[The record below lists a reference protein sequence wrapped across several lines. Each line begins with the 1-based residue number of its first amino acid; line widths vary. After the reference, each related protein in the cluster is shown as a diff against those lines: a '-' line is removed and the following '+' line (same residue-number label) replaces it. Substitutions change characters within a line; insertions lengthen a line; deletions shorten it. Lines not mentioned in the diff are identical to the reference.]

1 MRPGETDIMRL
12 TISNRLYILVGV
24 FFIGL
29 AIMATTMNL
38 KSGDNLRA
46 QKAAELNSLVD
57 TAINIAK
64 SKHDAFVAG
73 EISETEAKRLAA
85 EAIRAMRYRGQEYFW
100 INDMDNVMIMHAAKP
115 KLEGQNLSHLKDVNG
130 VAIFPSFKKV
140 VEAEGA
146 GFVAYMW
153 PKAGSEEPVD
163 KLSYVKGFAPW
174 GWIVGTGVYM
184 DDLQSILSSNFQTTL
199 IIGTIIGL
207 IALGLAWYTLRSI
220 LNPMGSLK
228 RAMIRLANNE
238 QIQHVPAYGRKDE
251 LGEMADAVATFRD
264 MNIERMALTAKQ
276 DKSQQEQAAR
286 QAEID
291 TLIEA
296 FRLEARSELSNVID
310 NMERMQDTA
319 INLTSLSKATAE
331 RSEKAH
337 GAASLASGNVQT
349 VAAASEEFAASISEI
364 GRQVDQAT
372 EAVNTAMVTTG
383 AANERVGSLAQ
394 AAQQIGDVISLI
406 QDIAEQTNLLALNAT
421 IEAARAG
428 EMGKGFAIVA
438 AEVKEL
444 ANQTSKATEQI
455 GQQVSAIQTE
465 THDAVQSIEEIGMTI
480 EQVNSFTA
488 SISEAV
494 QQQSLATSEIN
505 SSIQEA
511 ASGTS
516 AVSQD
521 MEVVSNA
528 VGDTNK
534 AVDDVNSV
542 SNSVSSCADGLAKT
556 VDQFLHKVAAA

>member
-1 MRPGETDIMRL
+1 MRL
-12 TISNRLYILVGV
+12 TISKRLYLLVGI
-24 FFIGL
+24 FFVGL
-29 AIMATTMNL
+29 AVMATTMNL
-38 KSGDNLRA
+38 KSADNLRA
-46 QKAAELNSLVD
+46 QKAAELSSLVD
-57 TAINIAK
+57 AAINIVK
-64 SKHDAFVAG
+64 SRH
-73 EISETEAKRLAA
+73 EAVLSGQMTRQEAQMQAA
-85 EAIRAMRYRGQEYFW
+85 EAIRAMRYRGKEYFW

-115 KLEGQNLSHLKDVNG
+115 GLQGKDLSDLKDPNG
-130 VAIFPSFKKV
+130 VRIFGEFRKV
-140 VEAEGA
+140 VQADGA

-153 PKAGSEEPVD
+153 PKAGSEVPVD

-174 GWIVGTGVYM
+174 GWVVGTGVYM
-184 DDLQSILSSNFQTTL
+184 DDLQAILWSSFQTTL
-199 IIGTIIGL
+199 LIGGAIGL
-207 IALGLAWYTLRSI
+207 LALVLAWYTLRSI
-220 LNPMGSLK
+220 LQPMGSLK

-238 QIQHVPAYGRKDE
+238 QIQHVPAHGRSDE

-264 MNIERMALTAKQ
+264 MNTERMALTAKQ
-276 DKSQQEQAAR
+276 EKSQQEQAER

-291 TLIEA
+291 ALIEA

-310 NMERMQDTA
+310 NMERMKDTA
-319 INLTSLSKATAE
+319 GNLTSLSQATAE

-372 EAVNTAMVTTG
+372 EAVNTAMITTG

-428 EMGKGFAIVA
+428 EMGKGFAVVA

-465 THDAVQSIEEIGMTI
+465 TRDAVQSIEEIGTTI

-494 QQQSLATSEIN
+494 QQQSHATSEIN

-542 SNSVSSCADGLAKT
+542 SSSVSSCADGLAKT